1 MPEFKTF
8 LEEHLEVAH
17 QSASLL
23 PPLET
28 ICAMVR
34 SSFERGGKLLVFG
47 NGGSAA
53 DAQHLAAE
61 LVGRYRR
68 ERRALSAI
76 ALTTDSS
83 ALTCIGNDYDFADV
97 FKRQVEALCRP
108 EDVVF
113 GITTSGASENVARGL
128 RAANDIGAVTVALT
142 GGSGGQVATIA
153 DHSLIVPSSTTARI
167 QEMHIFLIH
176 LLCENLDDWVL
187 EKDGGV

>member
-1 MPEFKTF
+1 MTP
-8 LEEHLEVAH
+8 LETYLNQHLEVAR
-17 QSASLL
+17 QTAALL

-28 ICAMVR
+28 VATAVIER
-34 SSFERGGKLLVFG
+34 FERGGTLYTFG

-68 ERRALSAI
+68 ERQPLRAV

-83 ALTCIGNDYDFADV
+83 ALTCIGNDYSFDEVFA
-97 FKRQVEALCRP
+97 RPLEALCTDR
-108 EDVVF
+108 DVAL

-128 RAANDIGAVTVALT
+128 RVARDKGALTVVLT
-142 GGSGGQVATIA
+142 GGSGGQVAQIA
-153 DHSLIVPSSTTARI
+153 EHALIVPSSTTARV

-176 LLCENLDDWVL
+176 LLCERLDDWAL
-187 EKDGGV
+187 RGTA